1 MKTINK
7 KNPLMATL
15 LSSLSFLL
23 LSFSGT
29 KGGESF
35 EIYLNSKLVLQQ
47 FGNQMNTVKSI
58 ELDKSTVNSQLS
70 VKYFHCGKIGKN
82 RSITIRDA
90 DNKIL
95 KEWKYADAATANLS
109 ITDPA
114 MVCKVS
120 DIFSLQKKNQGN
132 LNLYYSSS
140 ELPKGRLLA
149 ALVLTTDNLVKH

>member
-7 KNPLMATL
+7 KNTVITTL
-15 LSSLSFLL
+15 LSLLSFLF
-23 LSFSGT
+23 LSFST
-29 KGGESF
+29 SKGGEGF

-47 FGNQMNTVKSI
+47 FGSQMNTVKSI
-58 ELDKSTVNSQLS
+58 ELDKSVANSQIS

-82 RSITIRDA
+82 RSITIKDA
-90 DNKIL
+90 NNKIL
-95 KEWKYADAATANLS
+95 KEWKYADASTANLS

-120 DIFSLQKKNQGN
+120 DIVSLQKNNPGK
-132 LNLYYSSS
+132 LDLYYSSN

-149 ALVLTTDNLVKH
+149 ILVLASDLVKR